1 MTRHDVL
8 ILGGGLAGLTLA
20 LQLKRQ
26 DASLDVAVIERR
38 AHPVPEAA
46 HKVGESTVEI
56 GAHYFANVLGLRA
69 HLDGEHIRKFGFR
82 FFFSD
87 GRRDIDR
94 CTELGVSRILPTPSW
109 QIDRGRFENFLGEE
123 ARRLG
128 VRFHDGAVVRAIEL
142 SANDDGDH
150 HVRWERDGDSVEAAA
165 RWVVDASGRAG
176 LIKRKLDLA
185 APEIH
190 DANAVW
196 WRVDGFIDPKTW
208 SDDAAWLSRCTPPD
222 RWRSTNHM
230 CGPGY
235 WFWLIPLSSGAH
247 SLGIVCDATM
257 HPLETMNTHE
267 KAMAWL
273 REHQPRVAEALDR
286 PEHRLQDFLF
296 LRHFSHGC
304 KQVFSGDRWA
314 LTGEA
319 GVFLDPFYSP
329 GSDFIAIANT
339 LICDLVAK
347 DRAGE
352 PFAPYA
358 EIFQQLY
365 FGFFDNT
372 MTLYRGQYPLF
383 GDAQV
388 MPVKVIW
395 DYTYYWALLAPLVC
409 GGKLTEVPLLGRL
422 RPQFERGRALNLA
435 VQALL
440 RAWGEANRAAGLPDA
455 DTLDGRLLDQFGIDW
470 FHEMNRA
477 LHDTLDNP
485 GFAQR
490 IRDNVARMDWL
501 AAEILQR
508 ARAAHPQIDDCGLA
522 ALLADAPAATTS
534 LAPIWYAAA

>member
-1 MTRHDVL
+1 
-8 ILGGGLAGLTLA
+8 
-20 LQLKRQ
+20 
-26 DASLDVAVIERR
+26 
-38 AHPVPEAA
+38 
-46 HKVGESTVEI
+46 
-56 GAHYFANVLGLRA
+56 
-69 HLDGEHIRKFGFR
+69 
-82 FFFSD
+82 
-87 GRRDIDR
+87 
-94 CTELGVSRILPTPSW
+94 
-109 QIDRGRFENFLGEE
+109 
-123 ARRLG
+123 
-128 VRFHDGAVVRAIEL
+128 
-142 SANDDGDH
+142 
-150 HVRWERDGDSVEAAA
+150 
-165 RWVVDASGRAG
+165 
-176 LIKRKLDLA
+176 
-185 APEIH
+185 
-190 DANAVW
+190 
-196 WRVDGFIDPKTW
+196 
-208 SDDAAWLSRCTPPD
+208 
-222 RWRSTNHM
+222 
-230 CGPGY
+230 
-235 WFWLIPLSSGAH
+235 
-247 SLGIVCDATM
+247 M

-409 GGKLTEVPLLGRL
+409 GGKLTEVSLLGRM

-485 GFAQR
+485 TFARR

-508 ARAAHPQIDDCGLA
+508 ARAAHPEVDDGALA
-522 ALLADAPAATTS
+522 ALLDKAGLDAVDAPAS
-534 LAPIWYAAA
+534 LTPVWYAAA